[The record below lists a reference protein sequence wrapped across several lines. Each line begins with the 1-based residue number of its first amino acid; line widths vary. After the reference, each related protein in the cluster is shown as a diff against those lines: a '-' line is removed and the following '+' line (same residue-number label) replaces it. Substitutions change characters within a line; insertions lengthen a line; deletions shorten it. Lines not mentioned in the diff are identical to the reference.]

1 MNETIGIIKKNK
13 KENIISKK
21 FNENCKFF
29 IDWLELFQITY
40 TKYLTENY
48 EVYENNKIVTIEIP
62 GIKLLN
68 EINGILMEC
77 KWICYSLNVQ

>member
-1 MNETIGIIKKNK
+1 
-13 KENIISKK
+13 
-21 FNENCKFF
+21 
-29 IDWLELFQITY
+29 LELFQITY

-68 EINGILMEC
+68 EINDILMEC